1 MGKVDYLDG
10 QLKALV
16 NFVAVLV
23 KAHPA
28 PDRVQ
33 QFFAEAN
40 QSEPDSPED
49 LSVSYAYL
57 DGYNETNR
65 RLKDLIKNAIEQ
77 RSTTG

>member
-16 NFVAVLV
+16 NFIAVLV
-23 KAHPA
+23 KSHPA
-28 PDRVQ
+28 PERVQ

-49 LSVSYAYL
+49 LSVSYPYL
-57 DGYNETNR
+57 DGYNEVNR
-65 RLKDLIKNAIEQ
+65 RLKELIEDAIKQ
-77 RSTTG
+77 RASSR

>member
-10 QLKALV
+10 QLKAMV

-28 PDRVQ
+28 PDRVLQ
-33 QFFAEAN
+33 YFTEAN

-57 DGYNETNR
+57 DGYNEVNR
-65 RLKDLIKNAIEQ
+65 RLKELIKGAIEQ
-77 RSTTG
+77 RQTSG